1 MMDARASRVTS
12 SCSVSQAGTAVE
24 NELTSIVDALPDI
37 GDDNGF
43 GQSWQAAIHPADLT
57 QLLDRW
63 RAVLASGERGDMQ
76 ARIRRLDGESGADP
90 PNVDGARGT
99 ARRTIRDGNRAS
111 EVIIRLRALFSN
123 KPAAAAL
130 VDVNDATREVIAL
143 LRSELQ
149 SNRVVLRA
157 ELADNLPSVT
167 ADRVQLQ
174 QVILNL
180 LVNASDAM
188 SGVEALR
195 VFYTST
201 V

>member
-1 MMDARASRVTS
+1 
-12 SCSVSQAGTAVE
+12 
-24 NELTSIVDALPDI
+24 
-37 GDDNGF
+37 
-43 GQSWQAAIHPADLT
+43 
-57 QLLDRW
+57 
-63 RAVLASGERGDMQ
+63 
-76 ARIRRLDGESGADP
+76 
-90 PNVDGARGT
+90 
-99 ARRTIRDGNRAS
+99 
-111 EVIIRLRALFSN
+111 
-123 KPAAAAL
+123 L

>member
-1 MMDARASRVTS
+1 
-12 SCSVSQAGTAVE
+12 VE
-24 NELTSIVDALPDI
+24 NELTSIVDALRDI